1 MFPEIPVEFLQEKEV
16 FREFIYRINT
26 LGRPGPCGRVALT
39 RLLGAGA
46 AVGSAFFY
54 PGRR

>member
-1 MFPEIPVEFLQEKEV
+1 VFPEIPVEFLQEKEV